1 MPPIP
6 LPGAPDAP
14 PPPPKSVGQL
24 QRLVRR
30 YVRQHQL
37 SEKRVRD
44 WISSMA
50 IGGAISRTG
59 AGGIG
64 ADFSLRGGIAL
75 ELRRPGIVRAT
86 KDLDLSYHGPQSDM
100 MLALEDALETPY
112 GRFRFQRS
120 GSVFEMER
128 AGTLRVEI
136 GVRFDGAEWGTLPVD
151 LIRRESPAE
160 SVELVAALDLRA
172 VFGIEGPSVLPCLS
186 LPYHLAHKL
195 HAVTRPDTEEYPNER
210 VQDLIDLLIFREEL
224 KSPARRALVRLACTE
239 VFGVRGT
246 HPWPSDFGPPPRWTE
261 PFARMA
267 NELTLEPTNLHE
279 AAAEIRQL
287 IADLASGGS

>member
-1 MPPIP
+1 
-6 LPGAPDAP
+6 
-14 PPPPKSVGQL
+14 VQEH
-24 QRLVRR
+24 RLA
-30 YVRQHQL
+30 
-37 SEKRVRD
+37 EKRVRD

-100 MLALEDALETPY
+100 MLALEAALETPY

-128 AGTLRVEI
+128 AGALRVEI
-136 GVRFDGAEWGTLPVD
+136 SVRFDGAEWGTLPVD
-151 LIRRESPAE
+151 LNRRESAAE
-160 SVELVAALDLRA
+160 SIELVAALDLQGA
-172 VFGIEGPSVLPCLS
+172 FGIEGPSVLPCLS

-195 HAVTRPDTEEYPNER
+195 HAVTRPDTKEHSNER

-224 KSPARRALVRLACTE
+224 ESPANRALVRLACVE
-239 VFGVRGT
+239 VFGIRGT
-246 HPWPSDFGPPPRWTE
+246 HRWPSEFVPPLRWTG

-267 NELTLEPTNLHE
+267 DELALEPTDLHE

-287 IADLASGGS
+287 IADLDSDGG

>member
-1 MPPIP
+1 MAPIP
-6 LPGAPDAP
+6 LPGAPKEAP
-14 PPPPKSVGQL
+14 RPPRSAGQL

-30 YVRQHQL
+30 YVQKQRL
-37 SEKRVRD
+37 AEKRVGD
-44 WISSMA
+44 WISSMG

-75 ELRRPGIVRAT
+75 ELRRPGLVRAT
-86 KDLDLSYHGPQSDM
+86 KDLDLSYHGSQRDM
-100 MLALEDALETPY
+100 MLALEEALATPY

-120 GSVFEMER
+120 GSVFEMDR
-128 AGTLRVEI
+128 AGALRVEI

-151 LIRRESPAE
+151 LTRRESAAE
-160 SVELVAALDLRA
+160 TVELVAAFDLQGA
-172 VFGIEGPSVLPCLS
+172 FGIEGPSLLPCLS
-186 LPYHLAHKL
+186 LHYHLAHKL
-195 HAVTRPDTEEYPNER
+195 HSVTRPDTQEHPNER

-224 KSPARRALVRLACTE
+224 KSPANRALVRLACAE

-246 HPWPSDFGPPPRWTE
+246 HPWPSDFGPPLRWTG

-267 NELTLEPTNLHE
+267 NELTLAPTDLHE

-287 IADLASGGS
+287 IADLESARD